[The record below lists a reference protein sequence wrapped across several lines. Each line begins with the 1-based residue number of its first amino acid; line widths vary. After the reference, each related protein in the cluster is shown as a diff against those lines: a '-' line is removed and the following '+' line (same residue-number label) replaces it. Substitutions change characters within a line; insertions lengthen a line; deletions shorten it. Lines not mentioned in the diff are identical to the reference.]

1 MDDTTPRL
9 HPLDYLHVFR
19 RRKWWLI
26 VPIVASIVVGLVLVN
41 VLPKEYRS
49 TATLAVAAPVVSPNL
64 VNQAAQFDNQER
76 LRVLSQQLLAS
87 GILARVAQEEGL
99 GNASDE
105 RLLSRMRNNISIAVP
120 DPVAQVNEPRRLD
133 AFLVSYGDP
142 QPVRAQRV
150 TNRLVTVFV
159 DESSK
164 RRAANAVDT
173 SAFLEN
179 QLKASQQRLADLE
192 ARLRTSKEAFMGQL
206 PEQTQANL
214 STLSGLRQQL
224 EANATALRGE
234 QDRLSMVE
242 RQLEGAR
249 QGSAEVI
256 VVPGPNGTAQPQTLE
271 SRVLQLQ
278 RELAEA
284 RAIYTPRHPEV
295 QRLEDDL
302 KAARLDA
309 QAEKAKPASDR
320 LAQLALDPTFRQL
333 TADREMSRLRIR
345 DLQRS
350 DNDLRRQIATYQA
363 RVESA
368 PRVEQQL
375 AAVQRDYDLERQQYS
390 ELSSKHHAASI
401 AESVERN
408 RSGEQFTVLYP
419 ASLPSAPTKPVPW
432 RVMLIAVVAGICLG
446 AGATL
451 GREYLDRSV
460 HDVRDLRDEFQLPV
474 LGEVARIQPVRA

>member
-19 RRKWWLI
+19 RRKWWFI
-26 VPIVASIVVGLVLVN
+26 APIVAAIVVGLVLVN

-87 GILARVAQEEGL
+87 GILARVAEEEGL
-99 GNASDE
+99 GSASDE
-105 RLLSRMRNNISIAVP
+105 RLLSRMRSTITIAVP

-133 AFLVSYGDP
+133 AFLVSYGDTEP
-142 QPVRAQRV
+142 GLAQRV
-150 TNRLVTVFV
+150 TNRLVAVFV

-164 RRAANAVDT
+164 RRAANAVGT
-173 SAFLEN
+173 SEFLDN
-179 QLKASQQRLADLE
+179 QLKESQQRLAE
-192 ARLRTSKEAFMGQL
+192 FETRLRASKESFMGQL

-256 VVPGPNGTAQPQTLE
+256 VSPGAAGSAQSPTPE
-271 SRVLQLQ
+271 GRVLQIQ
-278 RELAEA
+278 RDLAEA
-284 RAIYTPRHPEV
+284 RALYTPKHPEV
-295 QRLEDDL
+295 QRLEDEL

-309 QAEKAKPASDR
+309 QAERTKPVSDR

-333 TADREMSRLRIR
+333 TADREMARLRIR
-345 DLQRS
+345 DMQRS
-350 DNDLRRQIATYQA
+350 ENDLRRQIGSYQA

-375 AAVQRDYDLERQQYS
+375 ASVQRDYDLERQQYS
-390 ELSSKHHAASI
+390 ELSSKLHAASI

-432 RVMLIAVVAGICLG
+432 RVMLIAVVAGLCLG

-460 HDVRDLRDEFQLPV
+460 HDVRELRDAFQLPV
-474 LGEVARIQPVRA
+474 LGEVARIQPGRA

>member
-1 MDDTTPRL
+1 MEETPRI
-9 HPLDYLHVFR
+9 HPLDYLNVFR

-26 VPIVASIVVGLVLVN
+26 VPIAASIVIGLVLVK

-64 VNQAAQFDNQER
+64 VNQATQLDNQER
-76 LRVLSQQLLAS
+76 LRALSQQLVS
-87 GILARVAQEEGL
+87 QGILARVITEEGL
-99 GNASDE
+99 GNPSDDKVI
-105 RLLSRMRNNISIAVP
+105 RRVRQAVTIAVP
-120 DPVAQVNEPRRLD
+120 DPVAQTNEPRRLD
-133 AFLVSYGDP
+133 SFLVSYSDT
-142 QPVRAQRV
+142 QPARAQSV
-150 TNRLVTVFV
+150 ANRLVNVFV

-164 RRAANAVDT
+164 RRTANAEGT
-173 SAFLEN
+173 AAFLTT
-179 QLKASQQRLADLE
+179 QLQASQQRLSDLE
-192 ARLRTSKEAFMGQL
+192 ARLRTAKESYMGQL

-234 QDRLSMVE
+234 QDRLSMIE
-242 RQLEGAR
+242 RQIDGIR
-249 QGSAEVI
+249 QGRADVI
-256 VVPGPNGTAQPQTLE
+256 FVPGPNGGTTQAQTPE
-271 SRVLQLQ
+271 SQVMLLQ

-284 RAIYTPRHPEV
+284 RAMYTDKHPEV
-295 QRLEDDL
+295 QRLQDEL
-302 KAARLDA
+302 RKARQDA
-309 QAEKAKPASDR
+309 QAERAKPESDR
-320 LAQLALDPTFRQL
+320 VAQLSTDPTYRQL

-350 DNDLRRQIATYQA
+350 ETDLRRQIGMYQA

-390 ELSSKHHAASI
+390 ELSSKLHAATI
-401 AESVERN
+401 AENVEKN
-408 RSGEQFTVLYP
+408 GSGEQFTVLY
-419 ASLPSAPTKPVPW
+419 AATLPTQPVKPVPW
-432 RVMLIAVVAGICLG
+432 RVMLIAVVAGLCLG

-460 HDVRDLRDEFQLPV
+460 HDVRELRDEFQLPV
-474 LGEVARIQPVRA
+474 LGEVTRIQPV